1 MILPRIYDQLE
12 KILEPNKVI
21 VIYGPRRVG
30 KTTLITQF
38 LKQTKLKYRFDTG
51 EDLRIQAVISS
62 QRLDLIK
69 QYVAKNQ
76 LIVIDEAQLIP
87 QIGLGL
93 KIIVDHIPNIKV
105 IATGSASFDLSNKIG
120 EPLVGRK
127 WTKILYP
134 ISQLELKKTQN
145 PFELKSNLEQFLI
158 YGAYPEILT
167 TNSLKKKQ
175 QILQEITSSYLLKD
189 ILTLER
195 VKSSKLLLD
204 LLKLIAFQIGNE
216 VSLSELGTQL
226 GIDRKTVKRYLD
238 LLEKTF
244 ILFNLTGYSRNLR
257 KAISKKS
264 KYYFWDNG
272 IRNAIINNFNLL
284 DTRNDLGQL
293 WENFLAIERLKKQ
306 SYKPIFASN
315 YFWRTWDKKEIDWVE
330 MRQGKLFGFEFK
342 WKNNQ
347 SKSKKYW
354 LESYPN
360 EAKFKLINQENYL
373 NFIT

>member
-167 TNSLKKKQ
+167 TDRSF
-175 QILQEITSSYLLKD
+175 
-189 ILTLER
+189 
-195 VKSSKLLLD
+195 
-204 LLKLIAFQIGNE
+204 FQ
-216 VSLSELGTQL
+216 
-226 GIDRKTVKRYLD
+226 
-238 LLEKTF
+238 
-244 ILFNLTGYSRNLR
+244 
-257 KAISKKS
+257 
-264 KYYFWDNG
+264 
-272 IRNAIINNFNLL
+272 
-284 DTRNDLGQL
+284 
-293 WENFLAIERLKKQ
+293 
-306 SYKPIFASN
+306 
-315 YFWRTWDKKEIDWVE
+315 
-330 MRQGKLFGFEFK
+330 
-342 WKNNQ
+342 
-347 SKSKKYW
+347 
-354 LESYPN
+354 
-360 EAKFKLINQENYL
+360 
-373 NFIT
+373 